1 MDPVQYD
8 IFAMNTLDE
17 DTYLSGDPLIMLEDG
32 SDASDLIVFNT
43 KQLTFEISTKD
54 EKMVGPQRAILRSC
68 DRLDRLLEMNLS
80 VQVKQNTAPDFL
92 TAVQTEFTMAVNEVI
107 EYALPDIIDYENN
120 DQSEVY
126 INYLS
131 TA

>member
-54 EKMVGPQRAILRSC
+54 EKMVGP
-68 DRLDRLLEMNLS
+68 
-80 VQVKQNTAPDFL
+80 
-92 TAVQTEFTMAVNEVI
+92 
-107 EYALPDIIDYENN
+107 
-120 DQSEVY
+120 
-126 INYLS
+126 
-131 TA
+131 